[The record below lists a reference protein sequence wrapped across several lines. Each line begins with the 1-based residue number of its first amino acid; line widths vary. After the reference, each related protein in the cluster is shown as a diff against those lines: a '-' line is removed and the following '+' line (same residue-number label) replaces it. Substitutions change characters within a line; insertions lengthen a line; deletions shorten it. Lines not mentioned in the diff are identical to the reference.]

1 MGFFSIFH
9 FFLLKMAV
17 HALGEDSE
25 MQANLI
31 YQYSSFLHGE
41 SLFLYSNINLFIFS
55 TFFMFDFNFFLIN
68 HFQLFFSFCFC
79 NSFSVQA
86 IFPTTDISTL
96 QDTRMINLVA
106 YARKVEGDM
115 YGAANSRVMLV
126 LNFHLVS
133 VI

>member
-1 MGFFSIFH
+1 MESHFFS
-9 FFLLKMAV
+9 
-17 HALGEDSE
+17 
-25 MQANLI
+25 
-31 YQYSSFLHGE
+31 YR
-41 SLFLYSNINLFIFS
+41 NINIFYFF
-55 TFFMFDFNFFLIN
+55 TFFMFDFNFFSSSII
-68 HFQLFFSFCFC
+68 FISFLFIYFSFCLC

-126 LNFHLVS
+126 FVFSFIINLKYDFQYLHICNKFLNIDIFHLKKIVK
-133 VI
+133 